1 MDSLGFHQNDNHPRF
16 DLQPVTET
24 PEVKQA
30 RKEHERLWKEAAR
43 LNGVDPDSND
53 LYNPNAEKL
62 ENDSYDDDEQELEG
76 QVSNQ
81 HQSLSRYPVLPY
93 TQHIHPENSRLFGKV
108 DDDSVI
114 VDPTSNINNLRSR
127 FARQQQNEIEEVT
140 SEPRGFFYSFD
151 YPVPFI
157 VGKNAQLKSLPEAQ
171 ASENFDVR
179 FDDNAE
185 SASVHSNEAI
195 RVTRV
200 SEKIRDAII
209 VQDEVHD
216 VQTSPKQ
223 KQQQLNEANS
233 IQKSSEKP
241 AEATNVIPKLAN
253 YLVAPK
259 ESKIPDDD
267 DETSRA
273 DEKNSRPDE
282 KKSRAN
288 ENTSRPDEMA
298 SRTIDEN
305 PSRLEKRVGRVE
317 AKIDRTEEKIS
328 RSNEKANAA
337 NPKAKPTASRNRGS
351 VKFTT
356 RAI

>member
-30 RKEHERLWKEAAR
+30 RKEHERLWKAAAR
-43 LNGVDPDSND
+43 LNGDDPDSND

-93 TQHIHPENSRLFGKV
+93 TEHIHPENSRLFGKV

-114 VDPTSNINNLRSR
+114 VDPTSNTNNLRSR

-157 VGKNAQLKSLPEAQ
+157 VGKNAQLKTLPEAQ

-185 SASVHSNEAI
+185 SASAHSNEAI

-233 IQKSSEKP
+233 IQNSVAKQ
-241 AEATNVIPKLAN
+241 AEIPHVLPLAK

-259 ESKIPDDD
+259 ESKIPDDKNSRT
-267 DETSRA
+267 DEKNNSRSDEKNKSRT

-282 KKSRAN
+282 V
-288 ENTSRPDEMA
+288 A

-305 PSRLEKRVGRVE
+305 SSRLEKRIGRVE

-337 NPKAKPTASRNRGS
+337 NPKPTASRNRGS

-356 RAI
+356 RAF